1 MKLYNSLTKQ
11 VEDFVPIKKG
21 HVGMYACGVTVYDYP
36 QIGNARKYVN
46 DDLLRRALTANGFE
60 VKHVQNVTD
69 VGHLVSDADEG
80 EDKLEKGAAKFG
92 KSVWELADMFIKDY
106 FETMDKLNILRPDI
120 VCRATDHIADMIELI
135 QRLIDKGL
143 AYETPEAVYFDV
155 SKFPKYGQMLG
166 QQLEDKQTAV
176 RDNVKTGDY
185 KKNSAD
191 FVLWFKLVGR
201 FEKHIM
207 QWDSPWGKGFP
218 GWHIECSAMSMKY
231 LGESFDIHTGG
242 EDHLPIHHPNEIAQS
257 EGATGKTFV
266 KYWFHTVFLKVDGQK
281 MSKSLGNFYKLDDVV
296 SKGFTPMA
304 LRYLYLTAHYRSP
317 LNFTWSS
324 LAGAQ
329 TALDKLKAFMKS
341 ETVTKLQSNK
351 AKKVDEYKNKFM
363 DAINND
369 LNFPMAIAVV
379 WEMIKSNIPD
389 TDKKDLLLDWDQI
402 LGLELGNIA
411 DVKIPDEIKKFAQIR
426 DQLRHEG
433 KFVQADEIRVQLEE
447 KGYIVKDTAHG
458 TDISHH

>member
-1 MKLYNSLTKQ
+1 
-11 VEDFVPIKKG
+11 
-21 HVGMYACGVTVYDYP
+21 
-36 QIGNARKYVN
+36 
-46 DDLLRRALTANGFE
+46 
-60 VKHVQNVTD
+60 
-69 VGHLVSDADEG
+69 
-80 EDKLEKGAAKFG
+80 
-92 KSVWELADMFIKDY
+92 
-106 FETMDKLNILRPDI
+106 
-120 VCRATDHIADMIELI
+120 
-135 QRLIDKGL
+135 
-143 AYETPEAVYFDV
+143 
-155 SKFPKYGQMLG
+155 
-166 QQLEDKQTAV
+166 
-176 RDNVKTGDY
+176 
-185 KKNSAD
+185 
-191 FVLWFKLVGR
+191 
-201 FEKHIM
+201 M

-351 AKKVDEYKNKFM
+351 SKKVDEYKNKFM

-389 TDKKDLLLDWDQI
+389 TDKKI
-402 LGLELGNIA
+402 
-411 DVKIPDEIKKFAQIR
+411 
-426 DQLRHEG
+426 
-433 KFVQADEIRVQLEE
+433 
-447 KGYIVKDTAHG
+447 YC
-458 TDISHH
+458 

>member
-11 VEDFVPIKKG
+11 AEDFVPIKKG